1 MKKLK
6 LYLSAGLLLFCN
18 LLFATHQRAGEITYI
33 HLSGLTYEFTI
44 ITYTYTPSPADRP
57 ELEISWGDGSTEV
70 VARTNKVNLDND
82 ISRNIYVAKHTFPAA
97 GNYSISLEDPNR
109 NAGIVNINN
118 SVNIPFFIETTLL
131 INPFIGTNSS
141 PQLLN
146 PPIDNG
152 CTHKPYYH
160 NPGAYDPDGDS
171 LSYSLVPCRG
181 FDGENIP
188 GYALPTAPNGIAIDP
203 VTGDLYWDSPQMQG
217 EYNIAILIT
226 EWRNGVAIGTVTRDM
241 QISISACDNE
251 PPQIITITDTC
262 IVAGTTLVF
271 DVTATDANSTQVTL
285 SATGEPFQVAV
296 SPAVFPQQHDTPP
309 LVTQFLW
316 HTQCAHVRK
325 PPYQVTFKAID
336 NGPQVNLVNFK
347 TVRISVIAPAPENV
361 TATPSGNNIHIS
373 WSPDYC
379 SNISGYKIYKR
390 VSSYYFE
397 PDECE
402 TGLPDYTGYQLIGTT
417 NSFTDTLFTD
427 DGSVFPTLHGREYC
441 YRIVAFFANG
451 AESIV
456 SEEVCTSIINDA
468 PMITNVDVDVTD
480 TENGQINL
488 KWLNPAE
495 LDIAQYTGFK
505 YIVAH
510 STSAAPNQFE
520 PIDTTYS
527 LQDTISYHKY
537 LNTKN
542 LTHYYKI
549 ELWGEADGIYQLVEV
564 SDAASSIFLE
574 IEKMDRALQL
584 HWNENV
590 PWINHEYVVYRYN
603 ELSHQFDSITNTS
616 EKNYIDENL
625 QNGKTYCYYICSKG
639 GYSFTDT
646 LAPYYNRSQQ
656 NCGTPADI
664 VPPETPKVTVTTD
677 CENVYFS
684 WHFMTDTSFY
694 DVYKYRIYYKPT
706 YQDPFKAIDSI
717 IDYTN
722 DCYSA
727 DCNYTLTQLPVITG
741 CFAMTAED
749 TAGNESPMSEITCF
763 DIDQCMP
770 YILPNVFTP
779 DGDGVNDNFCPQPY
793 TNVIEVSF
801 TVYDRWGRRV
811 FQTTNPDLNWNGDN
825 IYTKRKCSDG
835 VYYYVCDVF
844 FQTLSGVIKKPM
856 NGSITLITSK

>member
-1 MKKLK
+1 MKRLRIF
-6 LYLSAGLLLFCN
+6 LFAVLLTVGN
-18 LLFATHQRAGEITYI
+18 TVFATHQRAGEITFV

-70 VARTNKVNLDND
+70 VERTNKVNLDND
-82 ISRNIYVAKHTFPAA
+82 ISRNTYIAKHTFPSS

-131 INPFIGTNSS
+131 INPFIGGNSS

-171 LSYSLVPCRG
+171 LSYALVPCRG
-181 FDGENIP
+181 FNGENIP
-188 GYALPTAPNGIAIDP
+188 GYALPPAPNGIAIDP

-226 EWRNGVAIGTVTRDM
+226 EWRKGVPISTVTRDM
-241 QISISACDNE
+241 QITIAACDNE
-251 PPQIITITDTC
+251 PPEIITITDTC
-262 IVAGTTLVF
+262 VVAGTTLVF

-285 SATGEPFQVAV
+285 SATGEPLQTTV
-296 SPAVFPQQHDTPP
+296 SPALFPLQHDSPP
-309 LVTQFLW
+309 LVTQFIW

-347 TVRISVIAPAPENV
+347 TVRITVIAPAPENV

-379 SNISGYKIYKR
+379 SNVSGYKIYKR
-390 VSSYYFE
+390 ASSYNFE

-402 TGLPDYTGYQLIGTT
+402 TGLPDYAGYQLIGTT
-417 NSFTDTLFTD
+417 NNHNDTLFTD

-441 YRIVAFFANG
+441 YRIVAVFANG

-456 SEEVCTSIINDA
+456 SEEACTSIINDA
-468 PMITNVDVDVTD
+468 PMLTNVDVDITD
-480 TENGQINL
+480 SENGQIYL
-488 KWLNPAE
+488 KWLNPSE
-495 LDIAQYTGFK
+495 LDVSQYTDFK
-505 YIVAH
+505 YIVLH
-510 STSAAPNQFE
+510 STSAHPNQFE

-527 LQDTISYHKY
+527 LQDTTSTHKY
-537 LNTKN
+537 LNTKE

-549 ELWGEADGIYQLVEV
+549 ELWGKADGIYQFVEV
-564 SDAASSIFLE
+564 SDAASSVFIV
-574 IEKMDRALQL
+574 IEKLDRALML
-584 HWNENV
+584 NWNENV
-590 PWINHEYVVYRYN
+590 PWINSSYTIYRYN
-603 ELSHQFDSITNTS
+603 ELSHQFDSIGHTS
-616 EKNYIDENL
+616 EQNYIDENL
-625 QNGKTYCYYICSKG
+625 QNGKEYCYFIRSKG
-639 GYSFTDT
+639 NYSFTDT
-646 LAPYYNRSQQ
+646 LSPYYNRSQQ
-656 NCGTPADI
+656 DCGTPADI
-664 VPPETPKVTVTTD
+664 TPPEIPSATITTD
-677 CENVYFS
+677 CENVFLN
-684 WHFMTDTSFY
+684 WKFQTDTSYY
-694 DVYKYRIYYKPT
+694 DVHIYRIYYKPT
-706 YQDPFKAIDSI
+706 YQDPFIVIDSI
-717 IDYTN
+717 FDNTN

-727 DCNYTLTQLPVITG
+727 NCTHILTQLPFITG
-741 CFAMTAED
+741 CFAITAED
-749 TAGNESPMSEITCF
+749 TAGNESQMSEITCF

-779 DGDGVNDNFCPQPY
+779 DEDGVNDRFCPHPY
-793 TNVIEVSF
+793 TNVVEVNF

-811 FQTTNPDLNWNGDN
+811 FQTQDPDLNWNGYN
-825 IYTKRKCSDG
+825 SYTKQKCTDG
-835 VYYYVCDVF
+835 VYYYVCEVY
-844 FQTLSGVIKKPM
+844 FQTLAGVIKKPM
-856 NGSITLITSK
+856 QGSITIITSK